1 MRDELK
7 GSGERWCVHDEH
19 ASRQVNIDWLR
30 AQRSA
35 GDAWPGF
42 INLFVDAPMGASL
55 TAFEHARGARWE
67 VPDGSPDEVV
77 FASTRGSLSLIA
89 SPMHDP
95 DEPPLDPGDAD
106 ALFEALGADGVYVT
120 HDPDAG
126 ALTFARYR
134 GGVLRF
140 LWADTIVPPHSTA
153 LTFHEDGRC
162 TEEDGRRWALRAL
175 DLPRTG
181 ELDRYALITYLA
193 RVCGVTSLCH
203 TPDARDARR
212 ALHMA

>member
-1 MRDELK
+1 MYDARQEREVNVAWMRA
-7 GSGERWCVHDEH
+7 R
-19 ASRQVNIDWLR
+19 R
-30 AQRSA
+30 
-35 GDAWPGF
+35 DARDMWPGF
-42 INLFVDAPMGASL
+42 INLFVDAPMRLAL
-55 TAFEHARGARWE
+55 AAFEEARGASWE
-67 VPDGSPDEVV
+67 IPSGAPGEVV
-77 FASTRGSLSLIA
+77 FASSQGALSLIA

-134 GGVLRF
+134 AGALTF
-140 LWADTIVPPHSTA
+140 LWADTITPPHSTA
-153 LTFHEDGRC
+153 LTFHPDGRC

-175 DLPRTG
+175 DLPPTD

-193 RVCGVTSLCH
+193 GVCGVSSLCL
-203 TPDARDARR
+203 TPDARGARR